1 MDIYQIVAFLSASIA
16 LTLLPGPDI
25 LYVISQSITSGW
37 RSGVAVAVGL
47 CSGLIIHTSAVA
59 LGVAALLTSYPMA
72 LLGVKIFGAG
82 YLIYLAIGSFQ
93 EKGLSVSDSGEKKN
107 LRMLVKKGFIMN
119 VLNPKVLLFFLAFL
133 PQFIS
138 KNANPA
144 IQVVILGIIF
154 FIQALIIFSII
165 SGFAGLLNKWVM
177 QSAVSSHIGKI
188 KSAVYLLIA
197 VNLFLV

>member
-82 YLIYLAIGSFQ
+82 YLTYLAIGSFQ

-154 FIQALIIFSII
+154 FIQALVIFSII